1 MKTAISLPDDLYNA
15 TDQLATR
22 LNMSRSRLV
31 SDALREYLDRHDP
44 DRVTAAFDRVAERT
58 ETAENRFATR
68 SAEALL
74 RDVEW

>member
-15 TDQLATR
+15 TDRLATR
-22 LNMSRSRLV
+22 LNKSRSRLV

-58 ETAENRFATR
+58 ETAENWFATR
-68 SAEALL
+68 SAEARL

>member
-1 MKTAISLPDDLYNA
+1 MSILPEQISE
-15 TDQLATR
+15 
-22 LNMSRSRLV
+22 
-31 SDALREYLDRHDP
+31 LREYLDRHDP

-68 SAEALL
+68 SGEARL